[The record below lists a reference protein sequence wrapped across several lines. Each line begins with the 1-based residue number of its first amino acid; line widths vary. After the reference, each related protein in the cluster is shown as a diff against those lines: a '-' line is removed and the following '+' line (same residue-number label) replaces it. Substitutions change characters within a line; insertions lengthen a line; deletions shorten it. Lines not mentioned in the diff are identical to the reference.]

1 MRAWKIGSFSRSTP
15 WKAEMSEATAAPKR
29 PAGRITQ
36 RTWPKETPIVST
48 TTHMAAV
55 AAEIGEAEM
64 AIWEATMAEVS
75 GWDGR
80 TPFCLAT
87 S

>member
-1 MRAWKIGSFSRSTP
+1 MRCWKIGSFSRSTP
-15 WKAEMSEATAAPKR
+15 CMAETIEATAAPNR

-36 RTWPKETPIVST
+36 SAWPKETPIVST

-64 AIWEATMAEVS
+64 AIWLATTAEVS
-75 GWDGR
+75 GCDGR